1 MSNDPDVVDES
12 GNVIVGKSCHPLN
25 VEACERTAEVFA
37 FPQDREPTQTRLK
50 ALEADFFEQ
59 SRVVVHRA
67 SPFTI
72 VVFDIQRI
80 VTAPPTAQSTVAV
93 GS

>member
-25 VEACERTAEVFA
+25 VEAGERTAEVFA

-50 ALEADFFEQ
+50 AL
-59 SRVVVHRA
+59 
-67 SPFTI
+67 
-72 VVFDIQRI
+72 
-80 VTAPPTAQSTVAV
+80 
-93 GS
+93 